1 MTSKCMYEP
10 TLECSEKERAD
21 ELYRQMQEKLR
32 TGQQITFCPRLE
44 CVARATD
51 CSILKTFREQMQKQ
65 K

>member
-1 MTSKCMYEP
+1 MYQP
-10 TLECSEKERAD
+10 ALECSEKERAN

-44 CVARATD
+44 CAARATD
-51 CSILKTFREQMQKQ
+51 CSILKTFREQMKKQ

>member
-10 TLECSEKERAD
+10 TLECSDKERAD
-21 ELYRQMQEKLR
+21 ELYRQMAEKLR
-32 TGQQITFCPRLE
+32 TGQQITFCTRLE

-51 CSILKTFREQMQKQ
+51 CIKLQKFREQMKKQ